1 LRFLSLCFVATAA
14 TKQFS
19 SLKKPFSPCGADV
32 RKQRLVIK
40 QQQSVPRAGP
50 GDRLMRTLSFILAF
64 VFLLAGP
71 SMAGSPDNLPTA
83 GAFAY
88 NSAPAASS
96 ASLVLAAR

>member
-1 LRFLSLCFVATAA
+1 
-14 TKQFS
+14 
-19 SLKKPFSPCGADV
+19 
-32 RKQRLVIK
+32 
-40 QQQSVPRAGP
+40 
-50 GDRLMRTLSFILAF
+50 MRTLSFILAF